1 MRTPTA
7 TMVGT
12 GFGAHNGIS
21 IEGGRALNA
30 SNGIKAIVLHRT
42 GTVMEGKMQ
51 VAELSWVPSH
61 AAFLEL
67 ETLETPSA
75 DDGTPRST
83 IPAIV
88 SATEIAPNNSSLGR
102 SQSMAKQLSKMPDL
116 ATQIARSTLLRESPV
131 QVSRAS
137 YPFRTLLRL
146 IGSTLYSSGT
156 LNSPVR
162 EMTSSPIPI

>member
-21 IEGGRALNA
+21 IEGGRALKA

-67 ETLETPSA
+67 ETLETPRRWYPQVDHSRHSLRYRN
-75 DDGTPRST
+75 RSEQLLAR
-83 IPAIV
+83 AI
-88 SATEIAPNNSSLGR
+88 AIHG
-102 SQSMAKQLSKMPDL
+102 
-116 ATQIARSTLLRESPV
+116 
-131 QVSRAS
+131 
-137 YPFRTLLRL
+137 
-146 IGSTLYSSGT
+146 
-156 LNSPVR
+156 
-162 EMTSSPIPI
+162 